1 MESYGRIDT
10 YDYDINVSKN
20 YPEEKPAIDHR
31 LDDDY
36 KINLLQMFF
45 VVFIKFLFS
54 FLCLNLKNRV
64 VPNNKTVL
72 KMPGPMRILPLAPA

>member
-54 FLCLNLKNRV
+54 FLCLNLKNRA

-72 KMPGPMRILPLAPA
+72 KMPGPMRILRLAPA